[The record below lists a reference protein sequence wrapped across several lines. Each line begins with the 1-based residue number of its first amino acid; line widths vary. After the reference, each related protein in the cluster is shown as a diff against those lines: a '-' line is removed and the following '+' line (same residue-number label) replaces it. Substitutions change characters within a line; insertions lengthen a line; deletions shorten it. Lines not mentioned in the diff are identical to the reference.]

1 MVAVGD
7 SPPGSIPATVLF
19 FERMHMI
26 TIDFETRS
34 RVDLSDCG
42 AGVYARDPSTEILC
56 LAYWDGSPKHDMGFW
71 VPGDEPPKDLL
82 ISIQMGELIE
92 AHNAGFERQIW
103 RWICHES
110 FGWPDVPE
118 CQWRCTL
125 AACSALGLPRS
136 LADAAAALGLP
147 IKKDAEGRKVMLR
160 LCKPLS
166 SGHFDNDRHRLLKLY
181 EYCKQD
187 VRAEVALSKAIPGL
201 EKRELELWKLDQRIN
216 LRGIPVDVHGVRDAL
231 AVLSE
236 HYAQSER
243 RLAKLTG
250 GSVTTPKQVEAM
262 RRWIFDRT
270 GKVVP
275 DLTAET
281 VREWMTKELPEDV
294 LEVLQIRQDTA
305 LASTAKLKSI
315 LARCET
321 DGRVRGNLVYH
332 GAATGRWAGAGIQI
346 QNFPRGTLTP
356 KEIELVHRLI
366 AGRDPKVFGPLFGSP
381 MAALSSSLRS
391 FIRAEKG
398 NKLLACDF
406 AAIEARVLAWLA
418 GEQELL
424 DTFAGGGDVYKVM
437 AAKIYSV
444 DVSDVT
450 KVQRHV
456 GKTAILG
463 LGYGMGAQSF
473 RDACAIMAKVTLDM
487 QMAKLVVKTYRQTNP
502 SIKNFWSNLN
512 TACIGA
518 IRSGEPHRVGF
529 LEVTSSKDW
538 LRIQLPSGRKLH
550 YRTPKLV
557 QVQAPWSD
565 GYTGTIYGP
574 PEERTRL
581 EDMGIEVGEHNGT
594 FFEECIVP
602 TRVAASASGLLRME
616 LGRMDPIYIDQI
628 EYMAVDSTTRKWS
641 PTRTYGGKLVE
652 NVTQAVARDF
662 LAEAM
667 LRVEASGYP
676 IIATIHDEILCE
688 VPDQPEWHLS
698 EFEMLMSAVPT
709 WGRGCPIAV
718 EGFVAER
725 YRK

>member
-1 MVAVGD
+1 M
-7 SPPGSIPATVLF
+7 L
-19 FERMHMI
+19 

-34 RVDLSDCG
+34 RVDLGDCG

-56 LAYWDGSPKHDMGFW
+56 LAYWDGNPKNDMGFW
-71 VPGDEPPKDLL
+71 VPGDDPPKALL
-82 ISIQMGELIE
+82 FAIQMGELIE

-103 RWICHES
+103 RWICHER
-110 FGWPDVPE
+110 FGWPEVPFD
-118 CQWRCTL
+118 QWRCTL

-160 LCKPLS
+160 LCKPLA

-201 EKRELELWKLDQRIN
+201 EKQELKLWQLDQRIN

-231 AVLSE
+231 TVLSE

-243 RLAKLTG
+243 KLAKLTG
-250 GSVTTPKQVEAM
+250 GAVKTPKQVAAM
-262 RRWIFDRT
+262 RQWIFDRT
-270 GKVVP
+270 ARVIP

-294 LEVLQIRQDTA
+294 TEVLQIRQDTA

-315 LARCET
+315 LARCEK

-366 AGRDPKVFGPLFGSP
+366 AGRDPEVFGPLFGSP

-398 NKLLACDF
+398 KKLLACDF

-424 DTFAGGGDVYKVM
+424 DTFAGGGDVYKAM

-444 DVSDVT
+444 DAADVT

-463 LGYGMGAQSF
+463 LGYGMGAQAF
-473 RDACAIMAKVTLDM
+473 RDACAIMAKVALDM
-487 QMAKLVVKTYRQTNP
+487 KMAKLVVKTYRQANP
-502 SIKNFWSNLN
+502 NIKNFWSNLN
-512 TACIGA
+512 TACVSA
-518 IRSGEPHRVGF
+518 IRSGEPHRVGH

-550 YRTPKLV
+550 YRTPRLV
-557 QVQAPWSD
+557 QVLAPWSD
-565 GYTGTIYGP
+565 GYTGIIYGKA
-574 PEERTRL
+574 EDRTRF
-581 EDMGIEVGEHNGT
+581 EDMGIELGEHKGT
-594 FFEECIVP
+594 HFEACTVP

-616 LGRMDPIYIDQI
+616 LERMDPIYIDQI

-667 LRVEASGYP
+667 LRVESKRYD
-676 IIATIHDEILCE
+676 IIATIHDEILSE
-688 VPDQPEWHLS
+688 VPDESAWHLM
-698 EFEMLMSAVPT
+698 EFESLMRAVPT
-709 WGRGCPIAV
+709 WGQGCPIAV

>member
-1 MVAVGD
+1 
-7 SPPGSIPATVLF
+7 
-19 FERMHMI
+19 MI

-34 RVDLSDCG
+34 RVDLGDCG
-42 AGVYARDPSTEILC
+42 ASVYARDPSTEILC
-56 LAYWDGSPKHDMGFW
+56 LAYCDGKTRNDVRLW
-71 VPGDEPPKDLL
+71 IPGDEDPVDLL
-82 ISIQMGELIE
+82 VAIGRGELIE

-103 RWICHES
+103 RWICHER
-110 FGWPDVPE
+110 FRWPDVRFN
-118 CQWRCTL
+118 QWRCTL

-160 LCKPLS
+160 LCKPLP
-166 SGHFDNDRHRLLKLY
+166 SGKFDNSYHRLFRLY

-187 VRAEVALSKAIPGL
+187 VRAEVALSKAVPQL
-201 EKRELELWKLDQRIN
+201 EGNELTLWQLDQRIN

-231 AVLSE
+231 AVV
-236 HYAQSER
+236 ER
-243 RLAKLTG
+243 HVSNSGDRLAKLTG
-250 GSVTTPKQVEAM
+250 GAVKTPKQVAAM
-262 RRWIFDRT
+262 RQWILDRT
-270 GKVVP
+270 GKVIP
-275 DLTAET
+275 DLTSET
-281 VREWMTKELPEDV
+281 VREWLGKELPDDV
-294 LEVLQIRQDTA
+294 AEVLQIRQDTA

-315 LARCET
+315 LARCDE

-346 QNFPRGTLTP
+346 QNFPRGSLTP

-366 AGRDPKVFGPLFGSP
+366 AGRDPEVFGPLFGSP

-398 NKLLACDF
+398 KKLLACDF

-424 DTFAGGGDVYKVM
+424 DTFAGGGDVYKAM

-444 DVSDVT
+444 DAAEVT

-463 LGYGMGAQSF
+463 LGYGMGVKAF
-473 RDACAIMAKVTLDM
+473 RDACEIMAKVTLDM
-487 QMAKLVVKTYRQTNP
+487 KMAKLVVQTYRAANP
-502 SIKNFWSNLN
+502 NIKSFWSHLN
-512 TACIGA
+512 VACISA
-518 IRSGEPHRVGF
+518 IRSGEPHRVGH

-538 LRIQLPSGRKLH
+538 LRIELPSGRKLH
-550 YRTPKLV
+550 YRSPRLV
-557 QVQAPWSD
+557 KVQTPWSD
-565 GYTGTIYGP
+565 GYEGP
-574 PEERTRL
+574 IHCRQVLQAQL
-581 EDMGIEVGEHNGT
+581 ENAEVELGDHNGYRFENCRVPKRAWEVLAKQSDT
-594 FFEECIVP
+594 FPVGAF
-602 TRVAASASGLLRME
+602 SDLKRME
-616 LGRMDPIYIDQI
+616 PVYIDQI

-667 LRVEASGYP
+667 VRVEAKGYS
-676 IIATIHDEILCE
+676 IIATIHDEILSE
-688 VPDQPEWHLS
+688 VPDEGPWHLM
-698 EFEMLMSAVPT
+698 EFESLMRAVPT

-718 EGFVAER
+718 EGFEAKR